1 MTESVNK
8 ENWLKLIKELRE
20 SGKSQ
25 KKWCEEKGISLGT
38 LKYWLKRVSDNEKIV
53 RQEEMQLEAKQEA
66 EHELQPQTQQETGQK
81 TRWLK
86 INANTETPAPFQSA
100 ERIEILT
107 GKFKV
112 IVPEKFNPESVASI
126 MTVLAKLC

>member
-1 MTESVNK
+1 MKMMENGKK
-8 ENWLKLIKELRE
+8 ENWERLIKEMWE

-25 KKWCEEKGISLGT
+25 RKWCEEKGISLCT
-38 LKYWLKRVSDNEKIV
+38 LKYWLRKLPGKEKVIK
-53 RQEEMQLEAKQEA
+53 QEEA
-66 EHELQPQTQQETGQK
+66 EQK

-86 INANTETPAPFQSA
+86 LNVNAQTPAPLQSA

-126 MTVLAKLC
+126 MMVLAKLC